1 MGCKDCQ
8 KNKKLKI
15 FKWKYMKNFLRFLY
29 QNVKSGFKQVSYDEY
44 NNRLALCK
52 ACIFYNHEQAR
63 CNDCGCYVR
72 NKAKFKTEFCPQGF
86 WRKLDVRTK

>member
-52 ACIFYNHEQAR
+52 ACIFYNHEQVR
-63 CNDCGCYVR
+63 CNDCGCYVK
-72 NKAKFKTEFCPQGF
+72 NKAKFKTEVCPQGF